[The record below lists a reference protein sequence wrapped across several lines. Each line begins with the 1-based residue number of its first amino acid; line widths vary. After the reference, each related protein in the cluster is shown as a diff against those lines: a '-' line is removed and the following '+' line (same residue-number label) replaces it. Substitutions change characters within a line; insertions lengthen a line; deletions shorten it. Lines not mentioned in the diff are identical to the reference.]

1 MEAGVSGVDRAIIL
15 AGGSGTRLEERSGGA
30 NKHLLMLHDAPMVLY
45 PLALAI
51 EAGLTRFLLVTTR
64 EALPTFRALL
74 GDGAKWGVTIEFA
87 SQSRPDGVAGALAE
101 GEGFA
106 AGKPCCVLLG
116 DNITDGDVGLRE
128 ALQDFRGGAEV
139 FAFPFEDP
147 RAYAVAAFS
156 SEGELVSL
164 EEKPAVPRGSWAV
177 GGIYIYDA
185 TAFDRIRGIAPSS
198 REEREITD
206 LNRSYF
212 AEGLLRVHRVG
223 GHVFWNDAG
232 TPGSFDRAVEHVA
245 LARQRGN
252 LRLGNPARAA
262 VEVGLLPREE

>member
-1 MEAGVSGVDRAIIL
+1 MCL
-15 AGGSGTRLEERSGGA
+15 
-30 NKHLLMLHDAPMVLY
+30 
-45 PLALAI
+45 
-51 EAGLTRFLLVTTR
+51 
-64 EALPTFRALL
+64 
-74 GDGAKWGVTIEFA
+74 
-87 SQSRPDGVAGALAE
+87 
-101 GEGFA
+101 
-106 AGKPCCVLLG
+106 
-116 DNITDGDVGLRE
+116 
-128 ALQDFRGGAEV
+128 
-139 FAFPFEDP
+139 
-147 RAYAVAAFS
+147 
-156 SEGELVSL
+156 
-164 EEKPAVPRGSWAV
+164 
-177 GGIYIYDA
+177 
-185 TAFDRIRGIAPSS
+185 PSS